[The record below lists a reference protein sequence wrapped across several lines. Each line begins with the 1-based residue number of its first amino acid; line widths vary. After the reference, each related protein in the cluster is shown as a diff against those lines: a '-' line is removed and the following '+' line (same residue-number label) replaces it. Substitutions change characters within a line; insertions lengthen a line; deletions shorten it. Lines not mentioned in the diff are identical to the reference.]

1 MYGIFKKAFFCLRI
15 TTLQTVVNLQYS
27 LTLVQVVFN
36 ILHFQREW
44 FTNGL
49 SVLCSPQK
57 TTFICLYQKSSK
69 GLTLPYSV
77 GRQRDRQTAF
87 I

>member
-15 TTLQTVVNLQYS
+15 TTLQTVVNLHYS
-27 LTLVQVVFN
+27 LTLVQVAFN

-57 TTFICLYQKSSK
+57 NHPHLS
-69 GLTLPYSV
+69 LPEIMKKFDSTIF
-77 GRQRDRQTAF
+77 GR
-87 I
+87 